1 MVAFAGSLLIGYH
14 GMQPTFDSQRRHH
27 PVVLTAF
34 TLHWMLTLQSS
45 GVALP
50 PSDAL
55 SGFPHVLNKIAA
67 AWGDV
72 RAMAGLMEGDLL
84 IDNRG
89 DRTGFPPGVLSEIY
103 GLYLEHQS
111 LYGAPRADVLH
122 TRMRS
127 KRLDA
132 YAVSTPY
139 GGE

>member
-1 MVAFAGSLLIGYH
+1 
-14 GMQPTFDSQRRHH
+14 MQTTHAARRSPH
-27 PVVLTAF
+27 PVTLTTF
-34 TLHWMLTLQSS
+34 TLYWMRTLQPS
-45 GVALP
+45 GVTLPSRALI
-50 PSDAL
+50 AM
-55 SGFPHVLNKIAA
+55 FPHVLNKIAA
-67 AWGDV
+67 AWGDISS
-72 RAMAGLMEGDLL
+72 MARLMDEDLL